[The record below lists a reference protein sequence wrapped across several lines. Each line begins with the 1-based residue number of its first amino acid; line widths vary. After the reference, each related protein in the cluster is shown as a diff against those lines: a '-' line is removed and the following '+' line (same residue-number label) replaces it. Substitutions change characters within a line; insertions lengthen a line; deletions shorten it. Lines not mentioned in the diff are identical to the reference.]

1 MTPEFLG
8 VFPCIILGKKFNW
21 GSITVPHNSVNNDE
35 TAYSGDKL
43 DNLLHEFRT
52 RNEFRA
58 DPNYVLEPVDVDTP
72 IPDRFIKILRD
83 SSLSFPDIEE
93 AEEIVETETEPN
105 SGLLLL
111 AENYE
116 KNSRKKIQLARIY
129 GAIAG
134 VILFVAALVFS
145 ALAGNILMG
154 IIVTV
159 VAAAFLGL
167 SRTSKTQAQEIQK
180 IAAAL
185 NQPEETP

>member
-8 VFPCIILGKKFNW
+8 VFPCIIMGKKFNR
-21 GSITVPHNSVNNDE
+21 GSITLPPNSDNNDE
-35 TAYSGDKL
+35 TAFSGDKL

-93 AEEIVETETEPN
+93 AEEIIEVETEPN

-116 KNSRKKIQLARIY
+116 KSSRKKIQFARIY